1 MTTQTYSASTFHHVS
16 YLWDEAK
23 AAEFA
28 GYEPHE
34 REVALFI
41 YRSNLLGA
49 DLRLTNYGGGNTSV
63 KVVDKDPLTGQDVD
77 VMWIKGS
84 GGDIG
89 TLTKGGCAALYL
101 DRLRSL
107 EKVYRGLEFEDEMVA
122 LFNHSIFD
130 LTSKAPSIDTPLH
143 GFLPFKHIDHL
154 HPDAA
159 IAIAAAKDGQRIT
172 EELFGG
178 TVGWVG
184 WQRPGFDLGL
194 KLRDC
199 LDEAAA
205 RGIKLRGIM
214 LGSHGLFTWGET
226 SYESYINTL
235 EVIERCA
242 EYLEEN
248 YGGPAPAYRS
258 HGKSRLI
265 FGGQKIDSLA
275 PEDRRKQ
282 AAMLAPVLRGFCS
295 SGPSPRGR
303 SMIGHFTDDER
314 VLAFINS
321 NDLPRLAP
329 MGTSCPDHFL
339 RTKISPL
346 VLELTPT
353 DDLTDVNSLK
363 EQLAPAFATYRQ
375 GYTDYYNTCKR
386 ANSPAMRDPNPV
398 VILYPGVGMF
408 TFAKDKTMARLA
420 SEYYIN
426 AVNVMNGAE
435 AVSEY
440 TSLPRQEAFDI
451 EYWLLEE
458 AKLQRMPKPKALSG
472 RIALVTGSA
481 GGIGKAIAKKFAEE
495 GAVVVLNDINEA
507 RLAGAKAE
515 FVNKFGPDAVAST
528 LLNVTDA
535 ESIQSAM
542 DAACLAFGGV
552 DIIVNNAG
560 ISISK
565 PIEDHMLADWDKL
578 YDILVKGQFF
588 VTQAAVAV
596 MRKQGIGG
604 DVVNIVSKNALVSG
618 PNNAGYGSAKAAQLH
633 LSRLNAAE
641 LGGDKIRVNVVN
653 PDAVIADSNIW
664 AGGWAEG
671 RAKAY
676 GITVEELP
684 AYYAKRTLLGEAIL
698 PDDIANACF
707 AFVGGLLH
715 KSTGNVLNVD
725 GGVAMAFV
733 R

>member
-1 MTTQTYSASTFHHVS
+1 MITYKHVS
-16 YLWDEAK
+16 YLWDDAK
-23 AAEFA
+23 AAQINN
-28 GYEPHE
+28 
-34 REVALFI
+34 EVDLFI

-63 KVVDKDPLTGQDVD
+63 KITDKDPLTGKNVE

-89 TLTKGGCAALYL
+89 TLTKSGCAALYME
-101 DRLRSL
+101 RLLAL
-107 EKVYRGLEFEDEMVA
+107 ENVYEGIETEDKMVE
-122 LFNHSIFD
+122 LFNHCIFD
-130 LTSKAPSIDTPLH
+130 LASKAPSIDTPLH

-159 IAIAAAKDGQRIT
+159 ISLAAAKDGAKIT
-172 EELFGG
+172 EELFNGEI
-178 TVGWVG
+178 GWVG

-194 KLRDC
+194 QLRTC
-199 LDEAAA
+199 LNQAAA
-205 RGIKLRGIM
+205 KGIKLKGIM
-214 LGSHGLFTWGET
+214 LGSHGLFTWGDT
-226 SYESYINTL
+226 AYESYVNTL
-235 EVIERCA
+235 DVIEKCA
-242 EYLEEN
+242 EYLESSYKN
-248 YGGPAPAYRS
+248 V
-258 HGKSRLI
+258 
-265 FGGQKIDSLA
+265 FGGQKIESLSSEERINKAAKIA
-275 PEDRRKQ
+275 PI
-282 AAMLAPVLRGFCS
+282 LRGYCS
-295 SGPSPRGR
+295 SYRK
-303 SMIGHFTDDER
+303 MLGHFTDDTR
-314 VLAFINS
+314 VLEFINS
-321 NDLPRLAP
+321 NDLAKLAP
-329 MGTSCPDHFL
+329 LGTSCPDHFL
-339 RTKISPL
+339 RTKIAPL
-346 VLELTPT
+346 VL
-353 DDLTDVNSLK
+353 N
-363 EQLAPAFATYRQ
+363 PAKLEEEGYLDNIFSEYRE
-375 GYTDYYNTCKR
+375 GYKQYYESCKHP
-386 ANSPAMRDPNPV
+386 NSPAMRDPNPV

-408 TFAKDKTMARLA
+408 TFSKDKNTARLA

-426 AVNVMNGAE
+426 AINVMKGAE
-435 AVSEY
+435 AISEY
-440 TSLPRQEAFDI
+440 TALPRQEAFNI

-458 AKLQRMPKPKALSG
+458 AKLSRMPKPKALSG
-472 RIALVTGSA
+472 RVAMVTGSA

-495 GAVVVLNDINEA
+495 GACVILNDINEE
-507 RLAGAKAE
+507 RLAGAKEE
-515 FVNKFGPDAVAST
+515 FIKQFGKDSVSTT

-535 ESIQSAM
+535 KSISSAM
-542 DAACLAFGGV
+542 DASALAFGGV

-565 PIEDHMLADWDKL
+565 TIEKHSLEDWDKL

-588 VTQAAVAV
+588 VTQAAVEV
-596 MRKQGIGG
+596 MRKQGFGG
-604 DVVNIVSKNALVSG
+604 DIVNIVSKNALVSG

-641 LGGDKIRVNVVN
+641 LGADKIRVNVVN

-676 GITVEELP
+676 GITIEELP
-684 AYYAKRTLLGEAIL
+684 AYYAKRTLLGESIL

-707 AFVGGLLH
+707 AFVGGLLS